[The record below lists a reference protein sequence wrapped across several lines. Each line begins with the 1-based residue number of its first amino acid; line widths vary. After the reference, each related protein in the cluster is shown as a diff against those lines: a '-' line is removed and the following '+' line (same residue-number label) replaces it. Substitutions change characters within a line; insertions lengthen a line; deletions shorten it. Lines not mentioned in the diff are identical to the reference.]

1 MINQYLAKWVASTI
15 EIDSIDFNTYGKPFY
30 FKLVNEIKSRDV
42 NTRAMNTSYTL
53 QIRTENTSYPFK
65 EEDRIIFKNK
75 IYTITNVDEQPNKL
89 KFGTFIK
96 VITAVR

>member
-1 MINQYLAKWVASTI
+1 
-15 EIDSIDFNTYGKPFY
+15 
-30 FKLVNEIKSRDV
+30 
-42 NTRAMNTSYTL
+42 MNTSYTL

>member
-30 FKLVNEIKSRDV
+30 FKLVNETKTRDV
-42 NTRAMNTSYTL
+42 NTRAINTSYTL
-53 QIRTENTSYPFK
+53 QPRTENTSYDFK

>member
-30 FKLVNEIKSRDV
+30 FKLVNEVKSRDQ
-42 NTRAMNTSYTL
+42 NTRLQKQSYTATI
-53 QIRTENTSYPFK
+53 QTDGTYDFK
-65 EEDRIIFKNK
+65 EEDRVIFKGR

-89 KFGTFIK
+89 KFNKFIK
-96 VITAVR
+96 VITMVR